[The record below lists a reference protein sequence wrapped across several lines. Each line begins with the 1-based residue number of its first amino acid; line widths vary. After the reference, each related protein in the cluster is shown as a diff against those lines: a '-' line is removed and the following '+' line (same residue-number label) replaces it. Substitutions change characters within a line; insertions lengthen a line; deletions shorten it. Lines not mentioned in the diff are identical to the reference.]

1 MTTAFMPRA
10 FIPYSQLAAA
20 CASWQQIPLTGRT
33 ARRTLNLTDKK
44 ADWKAALATLQ
55 RFANSPGYQAPL
67 DLQAHAALENYW
79 GWQAAGQEAC
89 HLLIYGIDLG
99 LPGDVLRPIYLE
111 IVALWK
117 DAATVAS
124 HARTSMRQAT
134 GEDYGVPAPINA
146 LSAEYKYAV
155 ILMALAVL
163 LDAPEE
169 IPAIIEQVL
178 DFDTDRL
185 LDYLSAAAIE
195 LEEVNE
201 TLFHPRPYG
210 ALLPF
215 FELLGEPSPKPLVA
229 YVQAQYADFLRL
241 SPSQQKKGKPWL
253 GTFFWALE
261 VGALS
266 VLYGWDDA
274 ELRTLPHYPAD
285 LVDFAHTHNQ
295 SAEPESGDF

>member
-1 MTTAFMPRA
+1 MTTAFMPH
-10 FIPYSQLAAA
+10 SQLAAA
-20 CASWQQIPLTGRT
+20 CASWQQIPLTACT
-33 ARRTLNLTDKK
+33 PRRLLHLADKK
-44 ADWKAALATLQ
+44 ADWKAALTTLQ
-55 RFANSPGYQAPL
+55 RFAASAGYQAPL
-67 DLQAHAALENYW
+67 ELQAHAALENYW

-89 HLLIYGIDLG
+89 RLLIYGLDLG
-99 LPGDVLRPIYLE
+99 LPGAVLRPIYLE
-111 IVALWK
+111 TVALWL
-117 DAATVAS
+117 DAAFVAS
-124 HARTSMRQAT
+124 HARTRMSQAT
-134 GEDYGVPAPINA
+134 GADYGVLAPINTR
-146 LSAEYKYAV
+146 SAEYQYAV

-169 IPAIIEQVL
+169 IPAIVEQVL
-178 DFDTDRL
+178 DFETDRL

-215 FELLGEPSPKPLVA
+215 FELLGEPSPEPLVG
-229 YVQAQYADFLRL
+229 YVQTQYADFLRR
-241 SPSQQKKGKPWL
+241 SPQQQKKGKPWL

-274 ELRTLPHYPAD
+274 QLRALPHYPAD
-285 LVDFAHTHNQ
+285 LVDYARQRT
-295 SAEPESGDF
+295 AAAESGDL

>member
-1 MTTAFMPRA
+1 MTDIFMPHGD
-10 FIPYSQLAAA
+10 LANA
-20 CASWQQIPLTGRT
+20 CAQWKSIALTGLT
-33 ARRTLNLTDKK
+33 PRRKLNLTDKK
-44 ADWKAALATLQ
+44 ADWNAALATLQ
-55 RFANSPGYQAPL
+55 RFAASPGYQAPL
-67 DLQAHAALENYW
+67 NLQAHAALENYW

-111 IVALWK
+111 TVALWK
-117 DAATVAS
+117 DTAAVAS
-124 HARTSMRQAT
+124 HARTSMSQAT
-134 GEDYGVPAPINA
+134 GDEYGVPAPINTR
-146 LSAEYKYAV
+146 SAEYKYAV

-169 IPAIIEQVL
+169 IPAIVEQVL
-178 DFDTDRL
+178 AFDTDRL
-185 LDYLSAAAIE
+185 LDYLSAAALE
-195 LEEVNE
+195 VEEVNE

-215 FELLGEPSPKPLVA
+215 FELLGEPSPEPLVA
-229 YVQAQYADFLRL
+229 YVQTQYADFLRL

-274 ELRTLPHYPAD
+274 ALRALPHYPAD
-285 LVDFAHTHNQ
+285 LVDFANAHSQN
-295 SAEPESGDF
+295 AEPESGDF

>member
-1 MTTAFMPRA
+1 MTLMFDN
-10 FIPYSQLAAA
+10 QLTQALQ
-20 CASWQQIPLTGRT
+20 SWKQIPLTSLSP
-33 ARRTLNLTDKK
+33 RRTLNLADKK
-44 ADWKAALATLQ
+44 ADWNAALATLQ
-55 RFANSPGYQAPL
+55 RFAASPGYQAPL
-67 DLQAHAALENYW
+67 NLQAHAALENYW

-89 HLLIYGIDLG
+89 HLLIYGVDLG

-111 IVALWK
+111 TVALWK
-117 DAATVAS
+117 DAAAVAS
-124 HARTSMRQAT
+124 HARTSMSQAT

-146 LSAEYKYAV
+146 RSAEYQYAV

-169 IPAIIEQVL
+169 IPAIVEQVL
-178 DFDTDRL
+178 AFDTDRL

-201 TLFHPRPYG
+201 ALFHPRPYG

-215 FELLGEPSPKPLVA
+215 FELLGEPSPEPLVA
-229 YVQAQYADFLRL
+229 YVQTQYADFLCL
-241 SPSQQKKGKPWL
+241 TPSQQKKGQPWL

-274 ELRTLPHYPAD
+274 ALRALPHYPAD
-285 LVDFAHTHNQ
+285 LVDFAHAHSQ
-295 SAEPESGDF
+295 STEHESGDF

>member
-1 MTTAFMPRA
+1 MFDN
-10 FIPYSQLAAA
+10 QLTQALQ
-20 CASWQQIPLTGRT
+20 SWKQIPLTSLNP
-33 ARRTLNLTDKK
+33 RRALNLADKK

-55 RFANSPGYQAPL
+55 RFTNSPGYQTPFA
-67 DLQAHAALENYW
+67 LQAHAALENYW

-89 HLLIYGIDLG
+89 HLLIYGLDLG
-99 LPGDVLRPIYLE
+99 LPGNVLRPIYLE
-111 IVALWK
+111 TVALWK
-117 DAATVAS
+117 DTAAVAH
-124 HARTSMRQAT
+124 HARASMSQTT

-146 LSAEYKYAV
+146 RSAEYKYAV

-169 IPAIIEQVL
+169 IPAIVEQVL
-178 DFDTDRL
+178 AFDTDRL

-195 LEEVNE
+195 VQEVNE

-215 FELLGEPSPKPLVA
+215 FELLGEPSPEPLVA
-229 YVQAQYADFLRL
+229 YVQTQYADFLRL
-241 SPSQQKKGKPWL
+241 SPSQQKKGKLWL

-266 VLYGWDDA
+266 VLYGWDDVA
-274 ELRTLPHYPAD
+274 LRDLPHYPAD
-285 LVDFAHTHNQ
+285 LVDFAN
-295 SAEPESGDF
+295 ARSGF

>member
-1 MTTAFMPRA
+1 MNLMFDN
-10 FIPYSQLAAA
+10 QLTQALQ
-20 CASWQQIPLTGRT
+20 SWKQIPLTSLSP
-33 ARRTLNLTDKK
+33 RRKLNLADKK

-55 RFANSPGYQAPL
+55 RFANSPGYQTPL
-67 DLQAHAALENYW
+67 NLQAHAALENYW

-111 IVALWK
+111 TVALWK
-117 DAATVAS
+117 DAAAVAS
-124 HARTSMRQAT
+124 HARTSMSQAT

-146 LSAEYKYAV
+146 RSAEYKYAV

-163 LDAPEE
+163 LDAPEK
-169 IPAIIEQVL
+169 IPATVEQVL
-178 DFDTDRL
+178 AFDTDRL

-201 TLFHPRPYG
+201 TLLHPRPYG

-215 FELLGEPSPKPLVA
+215 FELLGEPSPEPLVA
-229 YVQAQYADFLRL
+229 YVQTQYADFLRL

-274 ELRTLPHYPAD
+274 ALRALPHYPAD
-285 LVDFAHTHNQ
+285 LVDFAHAHSQ

>member
-1 MTTAFMPRA
+1 MFDN
-10 FIPYSQLAAA
+10 QLTQALE
-20 CASWQQIPLTGRT
+20 SWKQIPLTRLNP
-33 ARRTLNLTDKK
+33 RRALNLADKK

-55 RFANSPGYQAPL
+55 RFANSPGYQTPL

-99 LPGDVLRPIYLE
+99 LSGDVLRPIYLE
-111 IVALWK
+111 TVALWK
-117 DAATVAS
+117 DTAAVAG
-124 HARTSMRQAT
+124 HARTSMGQAA
-134 GEDYGVPAPINA
+134 GEKYGDDYAVPAPINA
-146 LSAEYKYAV
+146 HSAEYKYAV

-169 IPAIIEQVL
+169 IPTIVEQVL

-195 LEEVNE
+195 VQEVNE

-215 FELLGEPSPKPLVA
+215 FELLGEPSPEPLVA
-229 YVQAQYADFLRL
+229 YVQTQYADFLRL

-274 ELRTLPHYPAD
+274 ELRALPHYPAD
-285 LVDFAHTHNQ
+285 LVDFARAR
-295 SAEPESGDF
+295 SDF

>member
-1 MTTAFMPRA
+1 MTTAFMPH
-10 FIPYSQLAAA
+10 SQLATA
-20 CASWQQIPLTGRT
+20 CASWQQLPLS
-33 ARRTLNLTDKK
+33 ALSPRRPLNLADKK

-55 RFANSPGYQAPL
+55 RFALSPGYQAPL
-67 DLQAHAALENYW
+67 TLQAQAALENYW
-79 GWQAAGQEAC
+79 SWQAAGQEAC
-89 HLLIYGIDLG
+89 RLLIYGIDLG
-99 LPGDVLRPIYLE
+99 LTGEALRPIYLE
-111 IVALWK
+111 TVALWK
-117 DAATVAS
+117 DAAAVAG
-124 HARTSMRQAT
+124 HARASMSQAS
-134 GEDYGVPAPINA
+134 GAEYGVPAPINTR
-146 LSAEYKYAV
+146 SAEYQYSV

-169 IPAIIEQVL
+169 IPAIVEQVL

-201 TLFHPRPYG
+201 ALFHPRPYG

-215 FELLGEPSPKPLVA
+215 FELLGEPSPEPLVA
-229 YVQAQYADFLRL
+229 YVQAQYVDFLRL

-274 ELRTLPHYPAD
+274 ELRALPHYPAD
-285 LVDFAHTHNQ
+285 LVDFA
-295 SAEPESGDF
+295 SAHAKSTERD